1 MQWGTIFM
9 ERIKPKKI
17 QYRTVS
23 LFAGIGGF
31 DLGFEYNG
39 FNIIWAND
47 FDKYAC
53 ETYKAN
59 VSKNIVCGDIR
70 IEKENIPEHDVLI
83 GGFPCQPFSTLGK
96 LQGFEDKERGTLFFE
111 IKEIIKKHKTKVVV
125 LENVKNILNHDNGN
139 TFKRIIHELE
149 SLGYVCFYHVFNSAD
164 YGVPQRRNRCYII
177 AFLGEYFYTPDFI
190 FPPKQ
195 KLTIT
200 TNDLLDENVEEKYF
214 LTKKISKTILG
225 KGTKKYIVEPTID
238 LPISKTLTATM
249 AKMHR
254 ASQDNYITD
263 EINYERNCDKNERIN
278 IRKLTPNECRKLQ
291 GFPSDWKQVVSDCQ
305 AYKQFGNAVT
315 VNVSY
320 EIAKS
325 IMMYINKNK
334 KGKW

>member
-1 MQWGTIFM
+1 M
-9 ERIKPKKI
+9 ERVKPAKIKYK
-17 QYRTVS
+17 TVS
-23 LFAGIGGF
+23 LFSGIGGF
-31 DLGFEYNG
+31 DLGFEYAG

-53 ETYKAN
+53 KTYKEN

-70 IEKENIPEHDVLI
+70 EEKSYIPNHDILI

-96 LQGFEDKERGTLFFE
+96 LQGFDDDEGRGTLFFE
-111 IKEIIKKHKTKVVV
+111 IKEIIKKHRTKVVV
-125 LENVKNILNHDNGN
+125 LENVKNIMNHDNGN
-139 TFKRIIHELE
+139 TFKRILHELE

-177 AFLGEYFYTPDFI
+177 AFLGEYFNTPDFE
-190 FPPKQ
+190 FPSKQ
-195 KLTIT
+195 PLTVT
-200 TNDLLDENVEEKYF
+200 TQDLLDRDVEEKYF
-214 LTKKISKTILG
+214 LTKRIYPTIMG
-225 KGTKKYIVEPTID
+225 NGTKNYIVKPTID

-254 ASQDNYITD
+254 ASQDNYVTD
-263 EINYERNCDKNERIN
+263 ETNFKKFDNSERVSLR
-278 IRKLTPNECRKLQ
+278 RLTPNECRKLQ

-320 EIAKS
+320 AIAKS
-325 IMMYINKNK
+325 IFVYIEKNK
-334 KGKW
+334 KENW